1 MNEQHPDP
9 RPRFERVAL
18 PLLDT
23 LYAAALRLTRHPAD
37 AEDLVQDTYLAA
49 FRAFGRLD
57 ENANVRAWLFRI
69 LANANIDAYRRRR
82 SRPQTVPADAQLF
95 EAHIPAPRGLRSAET
110 EVLDRLAGGEV
121 GDALRALPE
130 EFRIT
135 VYLADVA
142 GLSYREIAGL
152 TGVSLGTVNT
162 RVHRARRRLR
172 DMLTEVA
179 RDRGLPQAA

>member
-9 RPRFERVAL
+9 GTRFARVAL

-23 LYAAALRLTRHPAD
+23 LYTAALRLTRHPAD

-69 LANANIDAYRRRR
+69 MANANIDAYRRRR
-82 SRPQTVPADAQLF
+82 ARPHTVPADDQVV
-95 EAHIPAPRGLRSAET
+95 EAAIPAPRGLRSAES
-110 EVLDRLAGGEV
+110 EVLDQLAGGEV
-121 GDALRALPE
+121 GDALRELPE
-130 EFRIT
+130 EFRVT
-135 VYLADVA
+135 VYLADVE
-142 GLSYREIAGL
+142 GYSYREIAGL

-172 DMLTEVA
+172 ELLSDVA
-179 RDRGLPQAA
+179 GERVRVAA